1 MSNNPPP
8 IGNSIERMPP
18 QSVEL
23 EQAVIGAMLN
33 DSWAI
38 AVVAPILDASDFYD
52 QGNAKIYQ
60 AVLDVFEFDGEV
72 DLLTVN
78 KYLKDR
84 KELEEC
90 GGAVYLAKITSEVA
104 TSRNAEHHAKQVLDE
119 SLKRQVIERAGAA
132 IESAYTS
139 TKSGTALS
147 EDVGGKMLEVS
158 SRGRERKFGSMRDVM
173 SDVTDELQRARE
185 QQRPVAGM
193 NCDFWAINSYLNG
206 FCKSELTIIAARPS
220 IGKSTL
226 ARQIAVNVV
235 GREKTGVG
243 IFSVEMS
250 KRQIGQCLA
259 CSQSRVSLA
268 RLRRG
273 RLSDDEAQRVD
284 AAAQSLQELPIYI
297 DDTPG
302 LTIPQARSAMQRMSR
317 EHNIGL
323 WIFDYLQLMT
333 GEGRTTN
340 DAVGYISKNLKAL
353 SRTFDVPVVAL
364 SQLSRQVETRHD
376 KRPQL
381 SDLRD
386 SGGLEQDADNVVLI
400 HRPAFYESLVRQ
412 QRARLDADKL
422 ALFMRRAELIF
433 PKTRFGGTGAQILEW
448 DNMTACFQNPQGDAP
463 LEDYDDEIADGLAV
477 QDAAA
482 IDELDDLNF

>member
-38 AVVAPILDASDFYD
+38 AVVTPILDASDFYD
-52 QGNAKIYQ
+52 RSK
-60 AVLDVFEFDGEV
+60 
-72 DLLTVN
+72 
-78 KYLKDR
+78 
-84 KELEEC
+84 C
-90 GGAVYLAKITSEVA
+90 GGAVYIAKMTSEVA

-119 SLKRQVIERAGAA
+119 SLKRQVIERASAA

-139 TKSGTALS
+139 TKSGASLS

-158 SRGRERKFGSMRDVM
+158 SRGRERRFGSMHDVM
-173 SDVTDELQRARE
+173 SDVSDELQRARE
-185 QQRPVAGM
+185 QQRPV
-193 NCDFWAINSYLNG
+193 
-206 FCKSELTIIAARPS
+206 
-220 IGKSTL
+220 
-226 ARQIAVNVV
+226 VV
-235 GREKTGVG
+235 GRETTGVG

-259 CSQSRVSLA
+259 CAQSRVSLA

-273 RLSDDEAQRVD
+273 RLSDDETQRFD
-284 AAAQSLQELPIYI
+284 AAAQSLQKLPIYI

-412 QRARLDADKL
+412 QRARLDEDKL

-448 DNMTACFQNPQGDAP
+448 DNTTACFQNPQGDAP
-463 LEDYDDEIADGLAV
+463 LEDYDDDIADGIAV